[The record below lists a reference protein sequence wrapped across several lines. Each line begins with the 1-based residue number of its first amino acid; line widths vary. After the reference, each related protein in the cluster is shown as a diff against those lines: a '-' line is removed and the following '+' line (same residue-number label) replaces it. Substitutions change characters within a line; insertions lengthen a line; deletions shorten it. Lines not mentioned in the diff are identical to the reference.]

1 MSVSFNEQGIY
12 DPPLHHCPLCGGS
25 STGRLH
31 TIDRYDPPFAVDQCG
46 DCGFIF
52 MNPRFTPEVIRGFYG
67 EEYFGGNAE
76 YRYYDEREAE
86 NYARHV
92 WKSRVA
98 VIAKYAGGGNF
109 LDIGCAFGGLLS
121 VAGERFTPYGIE
133 MSPYAGAH
141 ARRLFGDHIHIGT
154 LEDNPF
160 RESMFSVITMIEVLE
175 HLADPVSAVKECRRL
190 LRDGGLLVI
199 QTANMAGLQAR
210 ILKDRYAYFMPG
222 HLSYFSKC
230 NLIRLLADTGFSKI
244 KAFHPVE
251 FGLLPKL
258 LKSRSSFRSP
268 LDYRH
273 WLRISLYHWLGK
285 LRAGPL
291 AATSSLV
298 LYAFK

>member
-1 MSVSFNEQGIY
+1 
-12 DPPLHHCPLCGGS
+12 
-25 STGRLH
+25 
-31 TIDRYDPPFAVDQCG
+31 
-46 DCGFIF
+46 
-52 MNPRFTPEVIRGFYG
+52 
-67 EEYFGGNAE
+67 
-76 YRYYDEREAE
+76 
-86 NYARHV
+86 
-92 WKSRVA
+92 VA

-121 VAGERFTPYGIE
+121 AADGRFIPYGIG
-133 MSPYAGAH
+133 MSTYAGAH
-141 ARRLFGDHIHIGT
+141 ARRLFGDNIHIGT

-160 RESMFSVITMIEVLE
+160 RDGMFSVITMIEVLE
-175 HLADPVSAVKECRRL
+175 HIADPVPAVKECFRL

-222 HLSYFSKC
+222 HLSYFSKH
-230 NLIRLLADTGFSKI
+230 NLTELLTHTGFSRI

-258 LKSRSSFRSP
+258 LKSRSSFISP
-268 LDYRH
+268 LDYRR
-273 WLRISLYHWLGK
+273 WLRIALYHWLGK
-285 LRAGPL
+285 MRAGPL